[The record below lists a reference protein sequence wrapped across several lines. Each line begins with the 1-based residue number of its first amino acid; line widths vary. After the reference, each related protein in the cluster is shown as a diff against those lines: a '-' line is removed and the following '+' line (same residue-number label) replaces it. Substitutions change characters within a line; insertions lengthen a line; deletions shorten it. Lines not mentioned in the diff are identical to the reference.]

1 MAKPPILTLTD
12 ITLSFGGNPVFDAL
26 GMTVQENDR
35 VCLVGRN
42 GSGKSTFCHAVMGN
56 PDYEQSGSIQIG
68 DTDVS
73 KLPQYERSSAGIFQ
87 SFQYPVGLPG
97 VTLNEYV
104 NEINSELSD
113 DEILELSRK
122 FNVEQFL
129 TRDVN
134 VDLSGG
140 EKKRSELFQLAIK
153 KPKVALLDEIDSG
166 LDIDAIKSVSGLIN
180 ENRNKDTSYILVTHY
195 SRILKYLNVDQ
206 VHIVVQGNVIKSGG
220 EELIEE
226 VDSNGYTQYQE

>member
-1 MAKPPILTLTD
+1 MLSVQNLKVSIGEVQILKGIDMEVPSGELHA
-12 ITLSFGGNPVFDAL
+12 IMGP
-26 GMTVQENDR
+26 
-35 VCLVGRN
+35 N

-56 PDYEQSGSIQIG
+56 PDYEQSGLIQIG

-104 NEINSELSD
+104 NEINPELSD

-129 TRDVN
+129 SRDVN

-166 LDIDAIKSVSGLIN
+166 LDIDAIKSVSELIN

>member
-1 MAKPPILTLTD
+1 MLSVQNLNVSIGEVQILKGIDMEVPSGELHA
-12 ITLSFGGNPVFDAL
+12 IMGP
-26 GMTVQENDR
+26 
-35 VCLVGRN
+35 N

-56 PDYEQSGSIQIG
+56 PDYEQSGLIQIG

-104 NEINSELSD
+104 NEINPELSD

-129 TRDVN
+129 SRDVN

-166 LDIDAIKSVSGLIN
+166 LDIDAIKSVSELIN

>member
-1 MAKPPILTLTD
+1 VQILKGIDMEVPSGELHA
-12 ITLSFGGNPVFDAL
+12 IMGP
-26 GMTVQENDR
+26 
-35 VCLVGRN
+35 N

-56 PDYEQSGSIQIG
+56 PDYEQSGLIQIG

-104 NEINSELSD
+104 NEINPELSN

-129 TRDVN
+129 SRDVN

-166 LDIDAIKSVSGLIN
+166 LDIDAIKSVSELIN

>member
-1 MAKPPILTLTD
+1 MLSVQNLKVSIGEVQILKGIDMEVPSGELHA
-12 ITLSFGGNPVFDAL
+12 IMGP
-26 GMTVQENDR
+26 
-35 VCLVGRN
+35 N

-97 VTLNEYV
+97 VTLIEYV
-104 NEINSELSD
+104 NAINPELSD

-129 TRDVN
+129 SRDVN

-166 LDIDAIKSVSGLIN
+166 LDIDAIKSVSELIN
-180 ENRNKDTSYILVTHY
+180 ENRNKETSYILVTHY

>member
-1 MAKPPILTLTD
+1 MLILFES
-12 ITLSFGGNPVFDAL
+12 ITGYSLFSFKEEFALSLIRGDFQNRINNYEIFFQNFKLNAFAPFRSINHAL
-26 GMTVQENDR
+26 KESCRICTSLASEYLQKFILNSCYLGEDN
-35 VCLVGRN
+35 L
-42 GSGKSTFCHAVMGN
+42 
-56 PDYEQSGSIQIG
+56 E
-68 DTDVS
+68 
-73 KLPQYERSSAGIFQ
+73 L
-87 SFQYPVGLPG
+87 G
-97 VTLNEYV
+97 VTDARLAID
-104 NEINSELSD
+104 INKTIKKKVITN

-129 TRDVN
+129 SRDVN

>member
-1 MAKPPILTLTD
+1 MLSVQNLKVSIGEVQILKGIDMKVPSGELHA
-12 ITLSFGGNPVFDAL
+12 IMGP
-26 GMTVQENDR
+26 
-35 VCLVGRN
+35 N

-104 NEINSELSD
+104 NAINPELSD

-129 TRDVN
+129 SRDVN

-166 LDIDAIKSVSGLIN
+166 LDIDAIKSVSELIN
-180 ENRNKDTSYILVTHY
+180 ENRNKETSYILVTHY